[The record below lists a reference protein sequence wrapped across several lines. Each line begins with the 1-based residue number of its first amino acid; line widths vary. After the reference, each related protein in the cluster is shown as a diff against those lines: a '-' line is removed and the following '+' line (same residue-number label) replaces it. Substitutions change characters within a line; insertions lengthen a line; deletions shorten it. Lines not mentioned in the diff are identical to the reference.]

1 MSTKSDSPDPEES
14 PESIEDLRS
23 VLAGLE
29 DEMETLK
36 SSLTDFEESD
46 EDVDPSL
53 EDLEDTANQTRS
65 ASRQLVPREAPE
77 RLYDELG
84 EEECDAIPAPGLCSI

>member
-46 EDVDPSL
+46 EDV
-53 EDLEDTANQTRS
+53 A
-65 ASRQLVPREAPE
+65 
-77 RLYDELG
+77 
-84 EEECDAIPAPGLCSI
+84 